1 MPFQAALR
9 RARLYAPQLVA
20 ALLALAMSFS
30 LALEIR
36 DWLQLQQ
43 MPTPASAA
51 TGQTA
56 PRPLDLEHLEP
67 LFGPA
72 ATAGTNGPPPAT
84 NLGIT
89 LLGSFVHVDPQR
101 SSAIIQLSGGKPRR
115 YRIGEEIQAG
125 IRLHA
130 VYRERVEL
138 ERNGRL
144 ENLSFPS
151 LGKGTRNAPTA
162 EVTTPLESPAD
173 SADADEDAPE

>member
-1 MPFQAALR
+1 M
-9 RARLYAPQLVA
+9 
-20 ALLALAMSFS
+20 
-30 LALEIR
+30 
-36 DWLQLQQ
+36 
-43 MPTPASAA
+43 
-51 TGQTA
+51 
-56 PRPLDLEHLEP
+56 DLERLEP
-67 LFGPA
+67 LFGPT
-72 ATAGTNGPPPAT
+72 ATARTNGPPPAT

-115 YRIGEEIQAG
+115 YGIGEEIQTG

-151 LGKGTRNAPTA
+151 PGKGARNAPA
-162 EVTTPLESPAD
+162 VEVTTPPASPDA
-173 SADADEDAPE
+173 SADADEETPE